1 MIPLALVGVSFRET
15 ASAARAALRQFD
27 DLPDSP
33 TQELLARGLADGVV
47 RIETCARVE
56 WLVSAHEPRWAADL
70 LASSLRRAAATPL
83 RLRIHCEQA
92 AAVALL
98 RMSIGLDSVAQ
109 GEYAIGRQVI
119 RAFERAH
126 RSRRTDRVLRLCW
139 RRVAESL
146 ETAHTLIPRSCN
158 TGVQTL
164 VVQHLADTGLTRDA
178 AISIFG
184 CGEMGRA
191 VRKALEYAGYVAVT
205 QDARDSL
212 ERFRERTQRAHAL
225 IVCSG
230 APSPWLELPERHDSP
245 LAIDIGSPDQIRSA
259 PGWRKTSLDD
269 LLTSRSATLPDDTLT
284 QLEQRC
290 VDESS
295 ALCQA
300 ILAPSRAESLR
311 TMAQLRSEFLSSTL
325 PPLLS
330 DVPPQRAKEIA
341 ASIGAVMHKLLLE
354 ARGRSS

>member
-1 MIPLALVGVSFRET
+1 MIPLALVGVSFREA
-15 ASAARAALRQFD
+15 ASATRAALRQFD
-27 DLPDSP
+27 DLPESP
-33 TQELLARGLADGVV
+33 THELLARGLADGVV

-56 WLVSAHEPRWAADL
+56 WLIAASEPRWAADL
-70 LASSLRRAAATPL
+70 LGSSLRRAVTTPL

-92 AAVALL
+92 AAAALL

-109 GEYAIGRQVI
+109 GEYAIGRQVV

-126 RSRRTDRVLRLCW
+126 RARRTDRVLRLCW

-146 ETAHTLIPRSCN
+146 ETAHALVPRSHN

-164 VVQHLADTGLTRDA
+164 VTQQLAAAGLSRDA

-191 VRKALEYAGYVAVT
+191 VRKALEHAEYPAVT
-205 QDARDSL
+205 QDARNSL
-212 ERFRERTQRAHAL
+212 ERFRERLRYAGAL

-230 APSPWLELPERHDSP
+230 APSAWLDLPERHDDP
-245 LAIDIGSPDQIRSA
+245 LAIDIGSPDQIRLSH
-259 PGWRKTSLDD
+259 GWRRTSLDD
-269 LLTSRSATLPDDTLT
+269 LLTSRSATLPDETLA
-284 QLEQRC
+284 QLEQHC
-290 VDESS
+290 ADESLS
-295 ALCQA
+295 LCRA
-300 ILAPSRAESLR
+300 ILEPSRAESLR
-311 TMAQLRSEFLSSTL
+311 TMAQLRAEFLSSTL

-341 ASIGAVMHKLLLE
+341 ASVGAVMHKLLRE

>member
-1 MIPLALVGVSFRET
+1 MIPLALVGVSFREA

-27 DLPDSP
+27 DQPESP
-33 TQELLARGLADGVV
+33 THELLTRGLADGVV

-56 WLVSAHEPRWAADL
+56 WLIAASEPRWAADL
-70 LASSLRRAAATPL
+70 LASSVQRAVAAPL

-98 RMSIGLDSVAQ
+98 RLSIGLDSVAQ
-109 GEYAIGRQVI
+109 GEYAVGRQVI

-126 RSRRTDRVLRLCW
+126 RARRTDRVLRLCW

-146 ETAHTLIPRSCN
+146 ETAHALIPRGRN

-164 VVQHLADTGLTRDA
+164 VAQQLADASLSRDA

-191 VRKALEYAGYVAVT
+191 VRKALEHAGYASIT
-205 QDARDSL
+205 QDARNSL
-212 ERFRERTQRAHAL
+212 DRFRGRLHFARAL

-230 APSPWLELPERHDSP
+230 APSPWLDLPERHDAP
-245 LAIDIGSPDQIRSA
+245 LAIDIGSPDQVRLA
-259 PGWRKTSLDD
+259 HGWRKTSLDD
-269 LLTSRSATLPDDTLT
+269 LLTSRSATLPDDVLV
-284 QLEQRC
+284 QLEQHC
-290 VDESS
+290 VDQSVS
-295 ALCQA
+295 LCRA
-300 ILAPSRAESLR
+300 ILEPSRADSLR
-311 TMAQLRSEFLSSTL
+311 TMAQLRTEFLSSTL

-341 ASIGAVMHKLLLE
+341 ASIGAVMHKLLRE